1 MNEKSRSTDT
11 SLSDKK
17 ILSRMEVDR
26 QKEVDRD

>member
-11 SLSDKK
+11 SLSDEK

-26 QKEVDRD
+26 QREVDRD